1 MFNAIS
7 STCIEIVV
15 SLYAETISL
24 ILIVFKSS
32 MLAKGTGVRT
42 KSGRKREFLKHFS
55 ESEKQC
61 AIDLFFSERLTTQQV
76 VDRLGYPTRQNLER
90 WLRKDKRYAER
101 IAIKYYP
108 VDVKIKAVEMFLTRR
123 YTLNEIASSLGL
135 PSSGVIYY
143 WANKVR
149 DYGYEAL
156 ISKTKRAN
164 MPKMKKPITSD
175 DFDTLKKRCEELELD
190 NAILQE
196 TIEILKKDPGADL
209 RKLSNQEKSQV
220 VGALK
225 MRTPHKVQ
233 NLLKKLD
240 LCPSSYYYHQKRMQR
255 PDPLHTVR
263 LRIKELFEENRCVY
277 GYRRIWHSL
286 KQEDIRLSE
295 KVVRRIMSELSLK
308 VKTKRTKKFSSYQGE
323 LTPAPENH
331 LQRNFHAYKP
341 NEKWLTD
348 ITELT
353 ASDGKVYLSPIIDC
367 FDGFVVSWRTSS
379 NPNAELTNG
388 MLNEAVLSL
397 KAGEKPILHTDR
409 GVHYRWDSWIQ
420 IAQEAGL
427 IRSMS
432 RKACSPDNAACEG
445 FFGRLKNEM
454 YHGHQ
459 WKRKTKLQLIQALDD
474 YICWY
479 NDKRIKV
486 SLNGKSP
493 RSYRVDLGYTA

>member
-1 MFNAIS
+1 M
-7 STCIEIVV
+7 
-15 SLYAETISL
+15 
-24 ILIVFKSS
+24 
-32 MLAKGTGVRT
+32 
-42 KSGRKREFLKHFS
+42 KHFS
-55 ESEKQC
+55 EPEKQR
-61 AIDLFFSERLTTQQV
+61 AIDLFFNEKLTTQQV

-101 IAIKYYP
+101 IAINFYA
-108 VDVKIKAVEMFLTRR
+108 VDVKIKAVEMFLTRQ

-149 DYGYEAL
+149 DGGYDAL
-156 ISKTKRAN
+156 IPKNKRAN
-164 MPKMKKPITSD
+164 MPKMKKPITPN

-209 RKLSNQEKSQV
+209 RRLSNQEKSQV

-225 MRTPHKVQ
+225 MRTQYQVQ
-233 NLLKKLD
+233 NLLKKMD
-240 LCPSSYYYHQKRMQR
+240 LCPSSYYYHQERMQR
-255 PDPLHTVR
+255 PDPLVLVR

-277 GYRRIWHSL
+277 GYRRIWLSL
-286 KQEDIRLSE
+286 KQEGLRISE

-308 VKTKRTKKFSSYQGE
+308 VKTKKTRTFSSYQGE

-331 LQRNFHAYKP
+331 LQRDFHAPKP

-348 ITELT
+348 ITELR
-353 ASDGKVYLSPIIDC
+353 AGDGKVYLSPIIDC
-367 FDGFVVSWRTSS
+367 FDGLVVSWKTSS
-379 NPNAELTNG
+379 SPNAQLTNS
-388 MLNEAVLSL
+388 MLSEAVASL
-397 KAGEKPILHTDR
+397 RADEKPILHTDR

-420 IAQEAGL
+420 IMQKAGL
-427 IRSMS
+427 TRSMS

-454 YHGHQ
+454 YYGHQ
-459 WKRKTKLQLIQALDD
+459 WKRKTSAQLMQALDD
-474 YICWY
+474 YIHWY
-479 NDKRIKV
+479 NNKRIKV

-493 RSYRVDLGYTA
+493 SNYRTDLGYTA